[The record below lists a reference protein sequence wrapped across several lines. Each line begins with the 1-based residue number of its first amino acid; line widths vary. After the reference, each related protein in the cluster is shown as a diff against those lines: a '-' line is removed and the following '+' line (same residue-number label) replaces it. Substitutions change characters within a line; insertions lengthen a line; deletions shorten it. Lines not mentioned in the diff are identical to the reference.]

1 MQRAMIIRE
10 QDRLRRS
17 WELREDE
24 GAFLPAGAGPKVD
37 EELIAFARQNN
48 EAREVEGVGMVLF
61 TAVRPLGTF
70 QVSERSLGFFG
81 TVTEKTDEAVR
92 EAFEEA
98 LEGGAFE

>member
-1 MQRAMIIRE
+1 MHSAMYQREHERI
-10 QDRLRRS
+10 LRS

-24 GAFLPAGAGPKVD
+24 DAFLPAGAGPNVD
-37 EELIAFARQNN
+37 EELIAFARQHN
-48 EAREVEGVGMVLF
+48 ETREVEGVGMVVF

-81 TVTEKTDEAVR
+81 TVSEKTDEAVR
-92 EAFEEA
+92 AAFEDA